1 MKENK
6 IKKSEFKNKIKDITK
21 FINSLDY
28 INKNITETKFNL
40 YNLNNEILNININLE
55 PYIKELNKR
64 INKENISIKNEI
76 ELYE

>member
-28 INKNITETKFNL
+28 INKHITETKFNL
-40 YNLNNEILNININLE
+40 YNLNNEILNIDINLE